1 MSNTVDEMQEEYD
14 FSQAR
19 RGPIVSSAANKE
31 RITIRIDADILNW
44 FRDYVNS
51 RGGGS
56 YQALMNQALRDYIE
70 GQSKEWE
77 TLLRRVVREEL
88 QAANV
93 INISHENTAEA
104 APVLL
109 SS

>member
-1 MSNTVDEMQEEYD
+1 MSNEDDEMQKEYE

-19 RGPIVSSAANKE
+19 RGPVVSTGNNKE
-31 RITIRIDADILNW
+31 RITIRIDVDILNW

-56 YQALMNQALRDYIE
+56 YQALMNQALREYID
-70 GQSKEWE
+70 GRDKDWE

-88 QAANV
+88 QAAQV
-93 INISHENTAEA
+93 PEH
-104 APVLL
+104 
-109 SS
+109 

>member
-1 MSNTVDEMQEEYD
+1 MSSEDDEMLEEYD
-14 FSQAR
+14 FSNAR
-19 RGPIVSSAANKE
+19 RGPVVPSGSNKE

-70 GQSKEWE
+70 GRDKNWE
-77 TLLRRVVREEL
+77 ALLRRVVREEL
-88 QAANV
+88 HAAQM
-93 INISHENTAEA
+93 IEA
-104 APVLL
+104 G
-109 SS
+109 

>member
-1 MSNTVDEMQEEYD
+1 MSNEDDEMQKEYD

-19 RGPIVSSAANKE
+19 RGPVVSTGNNKE
-31 RITIRIDADILNW
+31 RITIRIDVDILNW

-56 YQALMNQALRDYIE
+56 YQALMNQALREYID
-70 GQSKEWE
+70 GRDKDWE

-88 QAANV
+88 QAAQV
-93 INISHENTAEA
+93 PEH
-104 APVLL
+104 
-109 SS
+109 

>member
-1 MSNTVDEMQEEYD
+1 MNSEDDEMLEEYD

-19 RGPIVSSAANKE
+19 RGPIVSAGSNKE

-56 YQALMNQALRDYIE
+56 YQALMNQALREYIE
-70 GQSKEWE
+70 GRDMDWE
-77 TLLRRVVREEL
+77 ALLRRVVREEL
-88 QAANV
+88 QASQV
-93 INISHENTAEA
+93 VETR
-104 APVLL
+104 
-109 SS
+109 